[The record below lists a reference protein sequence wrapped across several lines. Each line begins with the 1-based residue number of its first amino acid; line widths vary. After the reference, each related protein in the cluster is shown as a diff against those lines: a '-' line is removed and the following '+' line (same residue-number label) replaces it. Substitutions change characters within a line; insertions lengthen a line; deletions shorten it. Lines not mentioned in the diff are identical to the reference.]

1 MILSDAV
8 ADRLVRRLESIDDL
22 SPDERRA
29 VMDLP
34 TEVRSFSAD
43 QDIVAEGE
51 RPTRCCLV
59 VEGFLFRYKLV
70 ADGKRQ
76 ILSFH
81 IPGDIPDLHSLHLG
95 HMDHS
100 LAGLT
105 DCTVALIPHRAI
117 DELVASRPRLALTLW
132 RKTLI
137 DAAVSRT
144 WMISLGRRSAF
155 ARIAHL
161 YCEMLTRLESVGLGT
176 RAQARLP
183 ITQAVLA
190 DALGLSLIHV
200 NRMLAEIKRR
210 GLVIREGAMVN
221 VPDWNALAQAADFDP
236 TYLHLRR
243 RGD

>member
-1 MILSDAV
+1 MTL
-8 ADRLVRRLESIDDL
+8 ADTIASRLVRRLQNIDDL
-22 SPDERRA
+22 LVEEQRA
-29 VMDLP
+29 LMALP
-34 TEVRSFSAD
+34 MEVRTFAAD

-76 ILSFH
+76 IFSFH
-81 IPGDIPDLHSLHLG
+81 VPGDVPDLHSLHLG

-100 LAGLT
+100 LASLT
-105 DCTVALIPHRAI
+105 DCTVAMIPHRAI
-117 DELVASRPRLALTLW
+117 DELMATRPRLAQTLW

-137 DAAVSRT
+137 DAAATRA

-161 YCEMLTRLESVGLGT
+161 YCEMLVRLEAVGLAT

-183 ITQAVLA
+183 ITQSVLA

-200 NRMLAEIKRR
+200 NRTLAEIKRS
-210 GLVIREGAMVN
+210 GLIVRDGAMVS
-221 VPDWNALAQAADFDP
+221 VPDWAALVQAADFDP
-236 TYLHLRR
+236 TYLHLRS

>member
-1 MILSDAV
+1 MILSDTV
-8 ADRLVRRLESIDDL
+8 ADRLVRRLENIDDL
-22 SPDERRA
+22 SPDERQA
-29 VMDLP
+29 ILDLP
-34 TEVRSFSAD
+34 TEVRSFGAD

-100 LAGLT
+100 LAALT

-117 DELVASRPRLALTLW
+117 DELVAGWPRLALTLW
-132 RKTLI
+132 RKTLV
-137 DAAVSRT
+137 DAAASRA
-144 WMISLGRRSAF
+144 WIISLGRRSAF

-210 GLVIREGAMVN
+210 GLIIREGAMVS